1 MDASLCHFD
10 GDSLLCLL
18 MVGSH
23 DQHTREGEGSVLSVT
38 FLGVR
43 YMDATLC
50 QFDRD
55 NLLCFLIVR
64 NHDQHN
70 RGGVG

>member
-1 MDASLCHFD
+1 MINTP
-10 GDSLLCLL
+10 GE
-18 MVGSH
+18 G
-23 DQHTREGEGSVLSVT
+23 RGGEGSVLSVT